1 MLTLKNHKYYQ
12 IKEGQTLEDVATTFC
27 VAVRVLVR
35 ENELKQPPYVGQIL
49 KIPSCNGNIYTAKT
63 GEDKKL
69 LCGNEEN
76 YRLKNGTDVL
86 YPGMRVVL

>member
-1 MLTLKNHKYYQ
+1 MLTLQSHKYYQ
-12 IKEGQTLEDVATTFC
+12 IKEGQTLEDVAKTFC

-35 ENELKQPPYVGQIL
+35 ENGLKYPPCVGQIL
-49 KIPSCNGNIYTAKT
+49 KIPCLNGNVYTAKT
-63 GEDKKL
+63 GETQKL

-86 YPGMRVVL
+86 YPGMRVIL